1 MLESIIVAI
10 ITGTFSLMAVIA
22 ESRRAQAKTQAEF
35 DKTLAVMKEKMTE
48 LTKNVEKHNQIIER
62 TYHLEEH
69 CAVMD
74 EQLKVANHR
83 IADLETSCI
92 RRSI

>member
-48 LTKNVEKHNQIIER
+48 LTKNVEKHNQIVER
-62 TYHLEEH
+62 TFHLEEH

-83 IADLETSCI
+83 IADIEQSYV
-92 RRSI
+92 RRTV

>member
-1 MLESIIVAI
+1 MLESIVVAL
-10 ITGTFSLMAVIA
+10 ITGTFSLLAVIA

-35 DKTLAVMKEKMTE
+35 DKTLAIMKEKMAE
-48 LTKNVEKHNQIIER
+48 LTKNVEKHNQIVER

-74 EQLKVANHR
+74 EQIKVANHR
-83 IADLETSCI
+83 ILDLESTAI
-92 RRSI
+92 RRSV